1 MKTLKLEEFRE
12 AAKLSQREVAR
23 MLDIAHSYYWKWE
36 KGKSFPNAKQIMK
49 LCDIFN
55 CTPND
60 LFGIKGV
67 HAVKIS
73 ELKNES

>member
-36 KGKSFPNAKQIMK
+36 KGKSLPDAKQILK
-49 LCDIFN
+49 LCEVFK

-60 LFGIKGV
+60 LYGIQGEYIV
-67 HAVKIS
+67 AM
-73 ELKNES
+73 EQLD